1 MAQYNQV
8 TPEIVEKLQAIAPG
22 RVYTG
27 ADVNED
33 YSRDEMPIYG
43 TRMPDVAI
51 DAMSTEEISAIM
63 KICNENHIPVTCR
76 GAGTGLAGACT
87 PIAGGVVICTMK
99 MKKNQK

>member
-8 TPEIVEKLQAIAPG
+8 TPEIVERLQAIAPG

-51 DAMSTEEISAIM
+51 DAMSTE
-63 KICNENHIPVTCR
+63 
-76 GAGTGLAGACT
+76 AGTLRPEHRKSSKCASRRRECGSTLPRKRDCPDGRLFLAD
-87 PIAGGVVICTMK
+87 
-99 MKKNQK
+99 

>member
-43 TRMPDVAI
+43 TRMPLSLI
-51 DAMSTEEISAIM
+51 HIS
-63 KICNENHIPVTCR
+63 EPTR
-76 GAGTGLAGACT
+76 
-87 PIAGGVVICTMK
+87 PY
-99 MKKNQK
+99 

>member
-8 TPEIVEKLQAIAPG
+8 TPEIVERLQAIAPG

-63 KICNENHIPVTCR
+63 KIRSPAAVR
-76 GAGTGLAGACT
+76 APDWPAPA
-87 PIAGGVVICTMK
+87 PPSPAAWSSAP
-99 MKKNQK
+99 

>member
-8 TPEIVEKLQAIAPG
+8 TPEIVERLQAIAPG

-63 KICNENHIPVTCR
+63 KICNEAPDWP
-76 GAGTGLAGACT
+76 APAPPSPAAWSSA
-87 PIAGGVVICTMK
+87 P
-99 MKKNQK
+99 

>member
-8 TPEIVEKLQAIAPG
+8 TPEIVERLQAIAPG

-63 KICNENHIPVTCR
+63 KICNVQNFQILFLRPMRTLHICPLIENFFS
-76 GAGTGLAGACT
+76 
-87 PIAGGVVICTMK
+87 
-99 MKKNQK
+99 

>member
-33 YSRDEMPIYG
+33 YSRDEMPI
-43 TRMPDVAI
+43 
-51 DAMSTEEISAIM
+51 
-63 KICNENHIPVTCR
+63 
-76 GAGTGLAGACT
+76 
-87 PIAGGVVICTMK
+87 
-99 MKKNQK
+99 